1 MTTISETVKIL
12 SDRLP
17 ELVWKLG
24 AIQGEFHS
32 KSLARGLFKER
43 LEMTPQTCIDEI
55 NANLSVLKTHKDD
68 LSARYLADRVS
79 EQINVLVKLC
89 QLYASMQP
97 AQKNVS
103 FGVQSISTRQ
113 QWLSELQENINQLSA
128 QKQAM
133 LAALNQKKASQKPLV
148 YLQLQA
154 EVGEIDRR
162 LTLAR
167 ETLERSMK

>member
-1 MTTISETVKIL
+1 
-12 SDRLP
+12 
-17 ELVWKLG
+17 
-24 AIQGEFHS
+24 
-32 KSLARGLFKER
+32 
-43 LEMTPQTCIDEI
+43 MTPQTCIDEI